1 MRLSVATKGR
11 SCATLNRPL
20 QLLYPLEINQ
30 PPDTKIN
37 SPGTL
42 NPPGTTEQ
50 KDASGGADQSD
61 APEKSRRPQ
70 RASAKKARLNITVQK
85 WRDIVSD
92 QKQKCQT
99 HVCECQSIISEVIYI
114 SLTVSPL
121 TLLLG

>member
-1 MRLSVATKGR
+1 MWKLGKIKELIVGRDGLTRGASVSVATKGR

-50 KDASGGADQSD
+50 KDVSGGADQSD

-70 RASAKKARLNITVQK
+70 RASAKKGEERSRTWIAQ
-85 WRDIVSD
+85 
-92 QKQKCQT
+92 
-99 HVCECQSIISEVIYI
+99 
-114 SLTVSPL
+114 
-121 TLLLG
+121 LGDDVEP